1 MADKLHSRL
10 QGRAGW
16 NENKI
21 NVEGEEE
28 MFKTI
33 FFFFLPLHSCST
45 ASHMID
51 VLPHSDSVNLKW
63 VKRM

>member
-16 NENKI
+16 HESKI
-21 NVEGEEE
+21 NMEGEEE
-28 MFKTI
+28 MFKKN
-33 FFFFLPLHSCST
+33 FFFLPLHSCST

-51 VLPHSDSVNLKW
+51 VLPHSDGVNLKW